1 MWRSLRIM
9 IRTVWVE
16 RCLWKVTGGV
26 SREKGK
32 RNIWERIDN
41 SLRRS
46 VAETNK
52 EMGQWLEKWGQ
63 ESFILTADIM
73 ACLCAANNP
82 VESEKLIMQER
93 IGERSVIWKPP
104 KELLRLFRLFTL
116 GIPYPNRDIY
126 YIIMILSCQI
136 IASSPIGR
144 LSPIISMSV
153 SSVVVYYPFTQDTEV
168 AGHFSFSKYGTLN
181 HFLCVPFCTDRT
193 MRKQNWAPWPGPWGS
208 TGKLDFTTPRSYWN
222 KLGLIMRARD
232 Q

>member
-26 SREKGK
+26 LREKGK
-32 RNIWERIDN
+32 RNIWESIAN
-41 SLRRS
+41 SLNRS
-46 VAETNK
+46 VAEANK

-63 ESFILTADIM
+63 ESFILVADIM
-73 ACLCAANNP
+73 ACLCAGNNP

-93 IGERSVIWKPP
+93 IGERRVIWKPP

-136 IASSPIGR
+136 MASSPIGS
-144 LSPIISMSV
+144 LSPIISISV
-153 SSVVVYYPFTQDTEV
+153 SSVVVYYPFTQDTGV
-168 AGHFSFSKYGTLN
+168 AGHILYGTWTISCASLFVQIGPRESRIGLPDLVHEAIQAN
-181 HFLCVPFCTDRT
+181 FPLQHQVP
-193 MRKQNWAPWPGPWGS
+193 
-208 TGKLDFTTPRSYWN
+208 YWN
-222 KLGLIMRARD
+222 KLGLTMRARD
-232 Q
+232 K